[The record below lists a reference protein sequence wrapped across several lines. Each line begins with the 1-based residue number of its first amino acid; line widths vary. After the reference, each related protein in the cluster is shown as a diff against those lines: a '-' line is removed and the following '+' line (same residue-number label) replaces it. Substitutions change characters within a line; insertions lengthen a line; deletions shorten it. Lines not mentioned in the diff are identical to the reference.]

1 MVKIGSKNLERGVH
15 MSTNRAN
22 DSAYRNNRNN
32 LTSDDQRLGSHHT
45 LPSNIVQLL
54 IELGKLHHPKKVMD
68 LTSGIG
74 TLIVPFQNEAETI
87 QGFELSQQN
96 VDYAK
101 EQFPTININQ
111 GNPIVEH
118 ITEKYDLVFCVPP
131 LGERMRVNDRQLPL
145 EEFYMEKAL
154 SILEKNG
161 TLLFLCSNGFLT
173 SEHYRDIRREII
185 NNYDLEMIVAIPP
198 GRGSRTAIRTALL
211 VIRNNM
217 ENKAAKVYMPEYQN
231 NRFEIIDGYRNK
243 TGDFYVAKNRMTA
256 RWDRHFFDPKYDKI
270 QEYLR
275 GKEVWKLE
283 ELAEVIPGSHIR
295 PGERE
300 EKGKYLLLTPRHI
313 SNGIDIQ
320 VDATRDYY
328 IDKIESDR
336 MKRSI
341 LVPGDMVISLFGNRM
356 IYRYKQND
364 PPCVAGQMLAI
375 IRSKD
380 NEYIKTYLETEDG
393 EKMFQLQ
400 ADRKMTGT
408 AILSL
413 RFSDLKKI
421 RIPIIPIEN
430 LNRISDKYIEETN
443 SKEELEA
450 LKRELEFQ
458 KELNIRM
465 QQQHNDQLMSFLQNR
480 FDKIDNKLTTLIEK
494 VDEVLNIVKGLVS
507 DIAVIKT
514 LRTDEEQIIK
524 FIEQKI
530 DDTVKKMSNDSLE
543 AYIEIARAWVDPN
556 WFKLELLSQVF
567 LPNAELL
574 FANISRLENGDPSPF
589 IIQYCRTL
597 ENELLKKIF
606 IPYMK
611 DLKNRG
617 IVVEDTFA
625 QDLQLNENGNPRSI
639 NKDSYIFAKPLKIL
653 QKKDESQW
661 FFELGTMS
669 LILIKLTGSRADRS
683 PLFQDFKIFLLNSFD
698 ERFINRDYYEKIFT
712 ITRELRNKAAHPNVI
727 EPNDALK
734 GRETIKNLLKVLLSL
749 YKQ

>member
-1 MVKIGSKNLERGVH
+1 
-15 MSTNRAN
+15 MSTKREN
-22 DSAYRNNRNN
+22 DYPDRNNRNN
-32 LTSDDQRLGSHHT
+32 LTSNEQRLGSHQY
-45 LPSNIVQLL
+45 LPNNIVQLL
-54 IELGKLHHPKKVMD
+54 IELGKLHQPKKIMD

-74 TLIVPFQNEAETI
+74 TLIVPFQNKAETI
-87 QGFELSQQN
+87 QGSELSQEN

-101 EQFPTININQ
+101 EHFPTININQ
-111 GNPIVEH
+111 GNPITEH
-118 ITEKYDLVFCVPP
+118 ITEKYDLVYCVPP
-131 LGERMRVNDRQLPL
+131 LGERMRNNGRPQPL
-145 EEFYMEKAL
+145 ELLYMEKAL

-173 SEHYRDIRREII
+173 SERYRDIRREII
-185 NNYDLEMIVAIPP
+185 NNYDLEMIVDIPP
-198 GRGSRTAIRTALL
+198 NRSSRSAIRTALL
-211 VIRNNM
+211 VIRNNL
-217 ENKAAKVYMPEYQN
+217 ENKEANVYMPEYQN
-231 NRFEIIDGYRNK
+231 NRFEIINGYSNK
-243 TGDFYVAKNRMTA
+243 TGDFHVAKNRMTA
-256 RWDRHFFDPKYDKI
+256 RWDRRFFDPKYDKI
-270 QEYLR
+270 QKYLQ

-283 ELAEVIPGSHIR
+283 ELGEIIPGRHFR
-295 PGERE
+295 PEERKE
-300 EKGKYLLLTPRHI
+300 QGKYLILSPRHI
-313 SNGIDIQ
+313 RNGQDIQ
-320 VDATRDYY
+320 MEDRDLY
-328 IDKIESDR
+328 IDQIESNR
-336 MKRSI
+336 IERSI
-341 LVPGDMVISLFGNRM
+341 LVPGDIVISLMGNRI
-356 IYRYKQND
+356 IYRYKQSD
-364 PPCVAGQMLAI
+364 PPCVVGQMLAI

-380 NEYIKTYLETEDG
+380 NEYIKSYLETEDG

-400 ADRKMTGT
+400 ADRKSIGSV
-408 AILSL
+408 IQSL
-413 RFSDLKKI
+413 RLSDLRKI

-430 LNRISDKYIEETN
+430 LNRVSDKYIEETN

-465 QQQHNDQLMSFLQNR
+465 QQNNDQLMSFLQNR
-480 FDKIDNKLTTLIEK
+480 FDKIDDKLSTLIEK

-530 DDTVKKMSNDSLE
+530 DDTVEKMSNKSLNS
-543 AYIEIARAWVDPN
+543 YIEIARAWVDPN
-556 WFKLELLSQVF
+556 WFKLEILSQLF

-574 FANISRLENGDPSPF
+574 YTNISRMENGDPSPF

-617 IVVEDTFA
+617 IIVEEAFA
-625 QDLQLNENGNPRSI
+625 QDLQLNEKGKLRSI
-639 NKDSYIFAKPLKIL
+639 NKDSYIFAKPLKDL

-661 FFELGTMS
+661 FFELGKMS

-683 PLFQDFKIFLLNSFD
+683 PLLSDFKNFLLKFFD
-698 ERFINRDYYEKIFT
+698 ERFINRDYYEKISA
-712 ITRELRNKAAHPNVI
+712 ITKELRNKAAHPNII
-727 EPNDALK
+727 EPSDALK
-734 GRETIKNLLKVLLSL
+734 GRETIKNLLKVLLDL